1 MTPQQLVDQIFED
14 LDTQGLSST
23 YAEQA
28 QTLLSSL
35 VQDSM
40 IILPS
45 GKDCRDYIYDQKITQ
60 LHYICRYPTSAEA
73 SILVPEEE
81 TFWFVLP
88 AHLPYR
94 QTLQPVIERI
104 QEDNSSNRPLISP
117 LVISLLKYCDGWSKA
132 VEAYVLSG
140 RKWSADIQ
148 EDEIP
153 LASIYE
159 MQVFYECGR
168 KHVYES
174 EEEALLH
181 REGQNNVYSCSW
193 CGNWH
198 QGRPSKGSTT
208 HSVQL
213 TRWLSVWKREHFK
226 KLSKERNRNLQVSE

>member
-1 MTPQQLVDQIFED
+1 MTPQQLVDQIFVD
-14 LDTQGLSST
+14 LDTQGLPSM

-28 QTLLSSL
+28 QKLLSGL
-35 VQDSM
+35 VHDSM
-40 IILPS
+40 TVLSS
-45 GKDCRDYIYDQKITQ
+45 GQDCRDHIYNHKITQ
-60 LHYICRYPTSAEA
+60 LHYICRYPNVAEA
-73 SILVPEEE
+73 STRIPSDEF
-81 TFWFVLP
+81 FWFVLP

-104 QEDNSSNRPLISP
+104 QEDNRSNRPLISP
-117 LVISLLKYCDGWSKA
+117 LVISLLKYCDEWSKA
-132 VEAYVLSG
+132 VEVYVLSG
-140 RKWSADIQ
+140 RKWSVDIQ

-153 LASIYE
+153 LASIHE

-168 KHVYES
+168 KHVYKS

-198 QGRPSKGSTT
+198 QGRPSKGTTT

-213 TRWLSVWKREHFK
+213 TRWMSVWKREHFK
-226 KLSKERNRNLQVSE
+226 KLSRERNRNLQVSE